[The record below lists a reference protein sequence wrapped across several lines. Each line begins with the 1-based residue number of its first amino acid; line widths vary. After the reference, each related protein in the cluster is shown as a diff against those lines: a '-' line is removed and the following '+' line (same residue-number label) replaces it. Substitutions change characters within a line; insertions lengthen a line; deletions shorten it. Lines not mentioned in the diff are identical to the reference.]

1 MEHRNGNRVA
11 IKLPVELL
19 RCGRSFGRFMS
30 HNIGRGGLQVNCR
43 GALKKGDF
51 LTAKIAKKA
60 VSQRQ
65 AKTAK
70 GSQIKTAKGSQT
82 ETAKGFDGNYYQMKV
97 IVIHCSVDGVGL
109 MWVDGDIPFFHTLD
123 RLFSTAA

>member
-19 RCGRSFGRFMS
+19 CCGRSFGRFMS

-60 VSQRQ
+60 VSQRR
-65 AKTAK
+65 A
-70 GSQIKTAKGSQT
+70 KTAKGSQT